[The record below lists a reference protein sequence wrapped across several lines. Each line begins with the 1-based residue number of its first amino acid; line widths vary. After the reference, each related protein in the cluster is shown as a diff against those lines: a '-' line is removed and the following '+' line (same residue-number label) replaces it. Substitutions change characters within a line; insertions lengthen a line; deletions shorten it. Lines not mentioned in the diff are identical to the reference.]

1 MLLALLAPPRCRV
14 SALFAPPCCRVS
26 ASRHTA
32 PVCIEQ
38 TYATTASGLRW
49 VDVEEGTADVAE
61 AGDAVVVQYSG
72 ALISGADRSVGAGG
86 LVATWAVDERQA
98 MFAIG
103 SGRGGMWEECT
114 EGMRVGGKR
123 RVLVPPSATLRPLKK
138 GQRDTI
144 PAGETARFDC
154 ELVGIERGLVGLS
167 VRPAWSNPSSGQR
180 QSWPGALA
188 LAHGGPLGIS
198 AESRLFIPRSAALE
212 PLRGAAKVVGVTTFD
227 ALAIQVRAGLLGEG
241 SFFAPLLFVV
251 LANALLWGVYYPWL
265 LTQPVSEGTGPLWPL
280 L

>member
-1 MLLALLAPPRCRV
+1 MLLTLFVPRCRV
-14 SALFAPPCCRVS
+14 STPRR
-26 ASRHTA
+26 RHTV

-49 VDVEEGTADVAE
+49 VDVEVGTAEVAE

-144 PAGETARFDC
+144 PTGETARFDC

-167 VRPAWSNPSSGQR
+167 VRPAWSDPSSRQR
-180 QSWPGALA
+180 QSWPPMARGALA
-188 LAHGGPLGIS
+188 LAHGGPLGIR
-198 AESRLFIPRSAALE
+198 AESWLLGPRSAALE
-212 PLRGAAKVVGVTTFD
+212 PLRGAAKVVGVTACLTLS
-227 ALAIQVRAGLLGEG
+227 ALTIQVRAGLLGEG

-251 LANALLWGVYYPWL
+251 LVNALLWGVYYPWL
-265 LTQPVSEGTGPLWPL
+265 LTQPVSESTGPLWPL